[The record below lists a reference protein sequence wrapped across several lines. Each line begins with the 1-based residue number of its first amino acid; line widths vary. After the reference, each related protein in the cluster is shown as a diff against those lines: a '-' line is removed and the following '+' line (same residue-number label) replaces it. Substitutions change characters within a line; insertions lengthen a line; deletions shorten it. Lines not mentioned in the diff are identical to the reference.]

1 MQKGSLFCS
10 PFPAL
15 TVCRLFDDSHS
26 DRWEVIVLWR
36 YDLLCL
42 TVGAGK
48 DLCRCFFTLRV
59 WVKFTCWNG
68 LLECLPCFKLW
79 HDYFLRAGDI
89 HSTRGLVNFES
100 PWPIFKV
107 VVPGNGHEAAAP
119 LLSRSLVI
127 GAPASEKIVSWVVNQ
142 SGMCQNND
150 PRACVLLLLAHHSSP
165 AIWTNPKLFN
175 SALPKVLS
183 SLSQAAPRMESGGEN
198 PATGSPRWLYRAPPA
213 QKVQPPLGALGLVWL
228 GRAGPGPEILQDLRA
243 LTWWHIQELSS
254 LSPKADQTPGI
265 WQQSGSQRPERNIGG
280 HSFYSSN

>member
-1 MQKGSLFCS
+1 MGFLNACPVSNCDMIISWGQETFTAPEALWISRAPDQFLKLLFLKTATRWQHLF
-10 PFPAL
+10 FPA
-15 TVCRLFDDSHS
+15 
-26 DRWEVIVLWR
+26 
-36 YDLLCL
+36 
-42 TVGAGK
+42 
-48 DLCRCFFTLRV
+48 
-59 WVKFTCWNG
+59 
-68 LLECLPCFKLW
+68 
-79 HDYFLRAGDI
+79 
-89 HSTRGLVNFES
+89 
-100 PWPIFKV
+100 
-107 VVPGNGHEAAAP
+107 
-119 LLSRSLVI
+119 LVI

-228 GRAGPGPEILQDLRA
+228 GRAGPGPQSLQDLRA